1 MLLINNQLFEIED
14 AIDDVIKHFLELEI
28 VKSYR
33 LAKNAVLSDNE
44 LQSKIVRFQ
53 EIKSVY
59 DDQKDYIAFRPE
71 VKKIRREMF
80 QQKRAIDLNEKMIDL
95 RRKEVD
101 LQKTLAEIS
110 QKISS
115 VVSGNIFVDTGL
127 PLASHKE
134 HHGKGRGDSIKERG
148 DHV

>member
-14 AIDDVIKHFLELEI
+14 AIDDVIKNFLELEI
-28 VKSYR
+28 VKSYQ

>member
-14 AIDDVIKHFLELEI
+14 AIDDVIKNFLELEI
-28 VKSYR
+28 VKSYQ
-33 LAKNAVLSDNE
+33 LAKNTVLSDNE

-80 QQKRAIDLNEKMIDL
+80 QQKRAIGLNEKMIDL

-101 LQKTLAEIS
+101 LQIT
-110 QKISS
+110 
-115 VVSGNIFVDTGL
+115 
-127 PLASHKE
+127 
-134 HHGKGRGDSIKERG
+134 
-148 DHV
+148 